1 VRATAPARAAVP
13 FGLEVIQAGGGH
25 GLGNALYLDRA
36 QPALLKVYRPR
47 RRGAPL
53 RETLRSVGHQ
63 LFEGKRGT
71 APRDR
76 QRTES
81 LVLRLWA
88 AHGFDVPAV
97 IERPIPPEVP
107 EPALWLE
114 WCPGETLD
122 RALAAVD
129 LAAARALA
137 ERLAVEQARRHQRAL
152 ELSEPL
158 LAMEHPTI
166 VHVLASGERLV
177 SIDFENAYRRGFP
190 AATAVAR
197 ELAGTLR
204 SFLRRLPERGEALF
218 DAYVAAYPRRDLLRA
233 AAQST
238 LRGGGLAGALRRL
251 RDRRRENRP
260 SKLEVMA
267 RVLARAGG

>member
-1 VRATAPARAAVP
+1 VRAAPPVVP

-36 QPALLKVYRPR
+36 RPALLKVYRPR

-53 RETLRSVGHQ
+53 RETLRSIGHQ

-71 APRDR
+71 APHDR

-81 LVLRLWA
+81 VVLRLWA

-97 IERPIPPEVP
+97 IERPVPPEVSD
-107 EPALWLE
+107 PALWLE
-114 WCPGETLD
+114 WCPGESLD
-122 RALAAVD
+122 RALAALSLD
-129 LAAARALA
+129 PAAARALV
-137 ERLAVEQARRHQRAL
+137 ERLAREQARRHQKAI

-158 LAMEHPTI
+158 LAMEHPSI

-177 SIDFENAYRRGFP
+177 SIDFENAWRRGFP
-190 AATAVAR
+190 AASAVAR

-204 SFLRRLPERGEALF
+204 SILRRLPERGEALF
-218 DAYVAAYPRRDLLRA
+218 DAYVAAYPRPDLLRA
-233 AAQST
+233 AAEST
-238 LRGGGLAGALRRL
+238 VRGGGLTGALRRF

-260 SKLEVMA
+260 SKVEVMA
-267 RVLARAGG
+267 RVMEKARA

>member
-1 VRATAPARAAVP
+1 MRAPAPGVP

-47 RRGAPL
+47 RRGAAL
-53 RETLRSVGHQ
+53 RETLRSIGHQ

-81 LVLRLWA
+81 VVLRLWS

-97 IERPIPPEVP
+97 IERPIPPEVRD
-107 EPALWLE
+107 PALWLE
-114 WCPGETLD
+114 WCPGRTLD
-122 RALAAVD
+122 AALSADACD
-129 LAAARALA
+129 LAAARDLA
-137 ERLAVEQARRHQRAL
+137 ERLAREQARRHQKAL

-158 LAMEHPTI
+158 LAMEHPSI
-166 VHVLASGERLV
+166 VHVLASGGRLV
-177 SIDFENAYRRGFP
+177 TIDFENAYRRGFR
-190 AATAVAR
+190 AAEAVAR

-204 SFLRRLPERGEALF
+204 SFIRRLPDRGEALF
-218 DAYVAAYPRRDLLRA
+218 DAYVAAYPHRDLLRA
-233 AAQST
+233 AAEST
-238 LRGGGLAGALRRL
+238 LRGGGIPGALRRF

-260 SKLEVMA
+260 SKVEVMA
-267 RVLARAGG
+267 WVMERAGA